1 MPLWTSKFLGL
12 SSMCL
17 EELPDRQPRMEEGLT
32 VRKREALKREKQEK
46 GLDRGYLI
54 LLRTRKYARNSK
66 LSVLQD
72 LTRLPR

>member
-1 MPLWTSKFLGL
+1 
-12 SSMCL
+12 
-17 EELPDRQPRMEEGLT
+17 MEEGLT

-54 LLRTRKYARNSK
+54 LLRTREYARNSK

-72 LTRLPR
+72 LTGLPR